1 MVRIPKIRHMRRRA
15 FDHLRNSKLAK
26 KFIAYTADRTGMT
39 EPAVFE
45 DMKVPGDA
53 KELSNLPSAGGGE

>member
-15 FDHLRNSKLAK
+15 FNHLRNSS
-26 KFIAYTADRTGMT
+26 TADRTGMT
-39 EPAVFE
+39 DPAVFE

-53 KELSNLPSAGGGE
+53 KELSNIPTVVGGT